1 MRQMS
6 NRYLQ
11 KVISFLFFFFGV
23 IRVSKELLQLMKLVS
38 LSKYKESPPKKLLC
52 EMLHEIETTLHYG
65 TYRNWEIL
73 VELLA
78 NWIVQNEDLSLG
90 SCACKAFDGLELRYK
105 DLYKHINSLDL
116 FKHYVVALKQQ
127 PWDYLGEI
135 YEEQGL
141 VGPGQNMTP
150 RAVVELMTQMVYAT
164 KKLDGEAE
172 LFCYDSYRR
181 YEVWYYLTYHAPPNH
196 LKEMDLPVH
205 TQLDI

>member
-1 MRQMS
+1 
-6 NRYLQ
+6 
-11 KVISFLFFFFGV
+11 
-23 IRVSKELLQLMKLVS
+23 MKLVN
-38 LSKYKESPPKKLLC
+38 LSKYKESPPKRVLYEILG
-52 EMLHEIETTLHYG
+52 EIETTLHYG

-105 DLYKHINSLDL
+105 DLYNRINDLDL

-150 RAVVELMTQMVYAT
+150 KAIVDLMIKMTYGEEP
-164 KKLDGEAE
+164 KK
-172 LFCYDSYRR
+172 F
-181 YEVWYYLTYHAPPNH
+181 T
-196 LKEMDLPVH
+196 
-205 TQLDI
+205 TQLDTLRGMTPKAKALCGNGPLPN